1 MTIVLQ
7 QPDIPICPINGKDYG
22 GINMAH
28 NLTHG
33 SPYSRLTERLN
44 RFPQGAPTSK
54 LLFDI
59 LKILMTEQEAGLMAQ
74 LPIKPF
80 NVKQAAAIWKV
91 SECEARKILEELAS
105 RAILVDIEQNGEQI
119 YAVPPPMA
127 GFFEFS
133 LMRIRDDIDQKAL
146 SELFYQYITVE
157 EDFMRD
163 LVCGG
168 DIQMGRI
175 FVKEPQIP
183 DEYALHVLDY
193 ERATNVIESAS
204 HIGVSMCYCRHKAM
218 HAGTVCDAPMDI
230 CMTFNTTAATL
241 IKHGHARKIDAA
253 ECKDLLTQA
262 YEHNLVQ
269 FGENVRRK
277 VNFICNCCSCCC
289 EALLAIKRF
298 GVAQTICSN
307 FITRVAANRCVGC
320 GKCEAVCP
328 VNAIEMRGEGKE
340 RHAFVTA
347 EKCIGCGVCIKHCPT
362 KTLILEP
369 RPHRMVT
376 PLDTT
381 HKVVAMA
388 TERGLLQELIFDNNA
403 MFSHRLLAGV
413 LEAILKLPGLQ
424 RSFAQAQLKS
434 RYLENMITK
443 AAGGK
448 K

>member
-1 MTIVLQ
+1 
-7 QPDIPICPINGKDYG
+7 
-22 GINMAH
+22 MAH
-28 NLTHG
+28 NHTHG

-44 RFPQGAPTSK
+44 RFPQGAPASK

-59 LKILMTEQEAGLMAQ
+59 LKILMTEDEAGLMAQ

-80 NVKQAAAIWKV
+80 DIKQAAAIWKI
-91 SECEARKILEELAS
+91 SETEAHKTLDELAS

-133 LMRIRDDIDQKAL
+133 MMRVREDIDQKTL

-168 DIQMGRI
+168 ETQMGRV
-175 FVKEPQIP
+175 FPQEPQIP

-193 ERATNVIESAS
+193 ERATNIIDTSS
-204 HIGVSMCYCRHKAM
+204 HIGISMCYCRHKAFHLGM
-218 HAGTVCDAPMDI
+218 ACDAPMDI

-241 IKHGHARKIDAA
+241 IKHGHARQVDAA
-253 ECKDLLTQA
+253 ECKDLLQKA

-269 FGENVRRK
+269 FGENVRK
-277 VNFICNCCSCCC
+277 NVNFICNCCSCCC

-298 GVAQTICSN
+298 GIAQTVCSN
-307 FITRVAANRCVGC
+307 FIANVENKTCIGC
-320 GKCEAVCP
+320 GRCEKICP
-328 VNAIEMRGEGKE
+328 VNAIEIIGENEAKKA
-340 RHAFVTA
+340 HIIP
-347 EKCIGCGVCIKHCPT
+347 EKCIGCGVCVRHCPS
-362 KTLILEP
+362 KAIILEP
-369 RPHRMVT
+369 RPNRMIT

-381 HKVVAMA
+381 HKVVLMA
-388 TERGLLQELIFDNNA
+388 TERGLLQELIFDNKV

-413 LEAILKLPGLQ
+413 LGTILKMPGVTRTL
-424 RSFAQAQLKS
+424 AQAQLKS
-434 RYLENMITK
+434 RYIEALITK
-443 AAGGK
+443 FGCK
-448 K
+448 NVT

>member
-1 MTIVLQ
+1 
-7 QPDIPICPINGKDYG
+7 
-22 GINMAH
+22 MAH
-28 NLTHG
+28 NHTHG
-33 SPYSRLTERLN
+33 SPYSRLIDRLN
-44 RFPQGAPTSK
+44 RFPQGAAPSK
-54 LLFDI
+54 LLYDI
-59 LKILMTEQEAGLMAQ
+59 LKILMSEREAGLMAQ

-80 NVKQAAAIWKV
+80 NVAKAAEIWKMNTA
-91 SECEARKILEELAS
+91 EAQKVLDELAH

-133 LMRIRDDIDQKAL
+133 MMRLRDDIDQKAL

-175 FVKEPQIP
+175 FPHEPQIP

-193 ERATNVIESAS
+193 ERATNVIDTAS
-204 HIGVSMCYCRHKAM
+204 HIGVSMCYCRHKAL
-218 HAGTVCDAPMDI
+218 HRGTACDAPMDI

-241 IKHGHARKIDAA
+241 IKHGHARAVDAS
-253 ECKDLLTQA
+253 ECRDLLAQA
-262 YEHNLVQ
+262 YDHNLVQ
-269 FGENVRRK
+269 FGENVQRR

-307 FITRVAANRCVGC
+307 FISEVNTEKCIGC
-320 GKCEAVCP
+320 GKCAKICP
-328 VNAIEMRGEGKE
+328 VDAIEITEDGGVKK
-340 RHAFVTA
+340 AKIIA
-347 EKCIGCGVCIKHCPT
+347 EKCIGCGVCIKHCCV
-362 KTLILEP
+362 KALRLEP
-369 RPHRMVT
+369 RPNRMIT

-388 TERGLLQELIFDNNA
+388 TERGKLQELIFDNKA
-403 MFSHRLLAGV
+403 MFSHRLLGGV
-413 LEAILKLPGLQ
+413 LGAILKLPGLQ

-434 RYLENMITK
+434 RYLETLISK
-443 AAGGK
+443 AAGE
-448 K
+448 

>member
-1 MTIVLQ
+1 
-7 QPDIPICPINGKDYG
+7 
-22 GINMAH
+22 MAH

-44 RFPQGAPTSK
+44 RFPQGAPASK

-80 NVKQAAAIWKV
+80 NVKQAAEIWKI
-91 SECEARKILEELAS
+91 SECEAHKILDELAS
-105 RAILVDIEQNGEQI
+105 RAILVDIEQNGEQV

-175 FVKEPQIP
+175 FVNEPQIP

-193 ERATNVIESAS
+193 ERATNVIDTAS

-241 IKHGHARKIDAA
+241 IKHGHAREIDTV

-269 FGENVRRK
+269 FGENVRRS

-307 FITRVAANRCVGC
+307 FITRAAASGCVGC
-320 GKCEAVCP
+320 GKCAAICP

-340 RHAFVTA
+340 RHVFVIP

-369 RPHRMVT
+369 RPHRMIT
-376 PLDTT
+376 PLDTA
-381 HKVVAMA
+381 HRVVAMA
-388 TERGLLQELIFDNNA
+388 TERGLLQELIFDNKV
-403 MFSHRLLAGV
+403 MSSHRLLAGV
-413 LEAILKLPGLQ
+413 LSAILKLPGLQ
-424 RSFAQAQLKS
+424 RSFAQAQFKS
-434 RYLENMITK
+434 RYIENMITK
-443 AAGGK
+443 ASCGK
-448 K
+448 